1 MIVAASFHTYGFHD
15 ILIIDTKS
23 LNKKFKKMF
32 EAKKSGIDGKY
43 QYNKNTIS
51 VEKYDYGSI
60 LKEAKKAEVTPEFP
74 LSIDKKITVHE
85 YDEMD
90 GVMDSW

>member
-1 MIVAASFHTYGFHD
+1 
-15 ILIIDTKS
+15 
-23 LNKKFKKMF
+23 MF
-32 EAKKSGIDGKY
+32 LQD
-43 QYNKNTIS
+43 NKNTIS
-51 VEKYDYGSI
+51 VEKYDYGNI